1 MADADLIARAAHW
14 YRLIGSSRRAS
25 IAALLGANAI
35 PIVGV
40 AFLGWSLMTI
50 LVLYWL
56 ENGIVGL
63 WTIPRI
69 ALARGAGVGSPVG
82 RGPEAAGCVRY
93 SLIPFFIVHYGLFWF
108 VHGVFVLTLPL
119 FASMGPA
126 GPEPGF
132 GDVLTREAPGF
143 GSVDPAAVGFAAFAL
158 LVSHGVSFFVN
169 YLGGGEYLRTT
180 PQARM
185 GAVYGR
191 VVVLHLTI
199 LLGAFAVAVLGGPIW
214 ILVILVVGKT
224 ILDLTLHAREHRPAA
239 GSGA

>member
-1 MADADLIARAAHW
+1 MATPDPIARAAAW
-14 YRLIGSSRRAS
+14 YRGLGSSNRAS
-25 IAALLGANAI
+25 IAALLVANAI

-69 ALARGAGVGSPVG
+69 ALARGTGVGSPVG
-82 RGPEAAGCVRY
+82 LSPAAVGCVRY

-108 VHGVFVLTLPL
+108 VHGVFLLSLPL
-119 FASMGPA
+119 FASMGGG
-126 GPEPGF
+126 GPGTGF
-132 GDVLTREAPGF
+132 GEALGGDAPAF
-143 GSVDPAAVGFAAFAL
+143 GSVDPTAVAFAALAL
-158 LVSHGVSFFVN
+158 VVSHGVSFFVN
-169 YLGGGEYLRTT
+169 YLGAGESLRTT

-185 GAVYGR
+185 VAVYGR

-199 LLGAFAVAVLGGPIW
+199 LFGAFAAAILGGPIW

-224 ILDLTLHAREHRPAA
+224 ALDLGLHAREHRSA
-239 GSGA
+239 GARGA